1 MAEQKGNIMNIQY
14 KFLNELTEDEK
25 NIRYEVFVREQG
37 FDASTDIDGKDAECE
52 HIIIYVDD
60 TPAACCRYFSNG
72 DSAYIIGRVAVKEE
86 FRGMGL
92 GEMLMDAAEDVI
104 RSRGAEKIIVHAQLR
119 VKGFYKK
126 CRYKETGEPFLEE
139 GVKHITMEKR
149 LVNAD

>member
-1 MAEQKGNIMNIQY
+1 MNIQY
-14 KFLNELTEDEK
+14 KFLTELTDDEK
-25 NIRYEVFVREQG
+25 KIRYEVFVNEQG
-37 FDASTDIDGKDAECE
+37 FDASADIDGTDAECD

-60 TPAACCRYFSNG
+60 VPAACCRYFRYGG
-72 DSAYIIGRVAVKEE
+72 DSVYIIGRVAVIED
-86 FRGMGL
+86 FRGIGL

-126 CRYKETGEPFLEE
+126 CRYKEIGEPFLEE

-149 LVNAD
+149 LTNID